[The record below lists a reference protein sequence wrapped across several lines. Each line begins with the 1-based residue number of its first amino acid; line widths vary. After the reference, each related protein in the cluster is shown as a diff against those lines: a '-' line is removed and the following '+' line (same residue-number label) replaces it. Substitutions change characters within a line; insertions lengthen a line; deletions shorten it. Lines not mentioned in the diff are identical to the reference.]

1 VPGAAP
7 VRAALPWH
15 DGDPEEGVSSVS
27 NERNEIS
34 ISLSDLV
41 RFVLRGMVPAII
53 VAGAIGAAVYFW
65 TARQPPVFQADSTVL
80 VARGGGGAAQF
91 GLTSVTAP
99 PIDLRA
105 YQIAAVSDQVLESAV
120 ELLGSE
126 SPTVTEIRSL
136 RSRVSASSEVGV
148 RDSSLLFFAGRGSTP
163 AQAIARSNAVANAI
177 VAWDERRSS
186 ESLIRVVASLE
197 QQIEA
202 LSEQVRTLQATA
214 GAGGADQIE
223 GLLRLRAEQQ
233 QQVAYA
239 RALVASAQGLLTVLQ
254 RADSTVRQIAPRPAM
269 SAAVA
274 ALLAVVLVYG
284 VMLLRS
290 AFNTKLRSPDHIAE
304 VAGLPILVEF
314 PSTGRKGDP
323 ALREAS
329 SYLRANL
336 LFNTEDV
343 HPRVFMVTSA
353 LEGEGKT
360 TTATALAESF
370 ARYGYRTLLI
380 DADLRS
386 PSVVERFDV
395 VGNVGRT
402 STTESWLHDLTIE
415 HQLLSISL
423 GTDGELYVIP
433 QLKAVTNAPELLGRR
448 FQAALQTLVDFDVIV
463 IDTPPLLAVADAM
476 TIAPHCTS
484 TLLVVDQQ
492 RTDSRQLTAAVNALQ
507 QIGVPVAGIVANR
520 VSGGGSGGG
529 SYGTAYGERPAR
541 PPRATLPAGAAS
553 RAVAR
558 PNKATGRT

>member
-1 VPGAAP
+1 M
-7 VRAALPWH
+7 
-15 DGDPEEGVSSVS
+15 SS
-27 NERNEIS
+27 ERSEIS
-34 ISLSDLV
+34 ISVSDLV
-41 RFVLRGMVPAII
+41 RFVLRGILPALI
-53 VAGAIGAAVYFW
+53 VAVAVGVAVYYV
-65 TARQPPVFQADSTVL
+65 TARQPPVFQADATVL
-80 VARGGGGAAQF
+80 VARGAGGATQF
-91 GLTSVTAP
+91 GLSPVTAP

-105 YQIAAVSDQVLESAV
+105 YQIAAVSDQVLEEAV
-120 ELLGSE
+120 RLLGSE
-126 SPTVTEIRSL
+126 SPTEAEIRSL
-136 RSRVSASSEVGV
+136 RARVSASSETGV
-148 RDSSLLFFAGRGSTP
+148 RDSSLLHFTGRGSTP
-163 AQAIARSNAVANAI
+163 AQAIARSNAVADAI

-186 ESLIRVVASLE
+186 ESLSRVVAILE

-233 QQVAYA
+233 QQLAYA

-254 RADSTVRQIAPRPAM
+254 WADSSVRQIAPRPVL
-269 SAAVA
+269 SAAIA
-274 ALLAVVLVYG
+274 ALLAVVAVYG
-284 VMLLRS
+284 LMLLRA
-290 AFNTKLRSPDHIAE
+290 AFNTRLGSSEDVAE

-314 PSTGRKGDP
+314 PSTGRRGDP

-336 LFNTEDV
+336 LFSTEDV

-353 LEGEGKT
+353 MEGEGKT

-386 PSVVERFDV
+386 PSVIERFDV

-402 STTESWLHDLTIE
+402 CTTESWLHDLTIE

-433 QLKAVTNAPELLGRR
+433 QLKSLGNAAELLGRR
-448 FQAALQTLVDFDVIV
+448 FRAALQTLVDFDVIV

-484 TLLVVDQQ
+484 TLLVVDLQ
-492 RTDSRQLTAAVNALQ
+492 RTDSRRLRAAVNALQ
-507 QIGVPVAGIVANR
+507 NIGVPVAGIVANR
-520 VSGGGSGGG
+520 VSGGGSGAG
-529 SYGTAYGERPAR
+529 SYGAAYGQPPAR
-541 PPRATLPAGAAS
+541 SAESTGAS
-553 RAVAR
+553 TRAVAR
-558 PNKATGRT
+558 PNRVSGRT